1 MVLPYRNP
9 LGYKN
14 LRTWQQANEIL
25 ELTEKFVTTLPKNHP
40 KTNQAMADVA
50 DHMLRSVRSVV
61 RNIEEGFKRTT
72 TKEYISF
79 LGFSAGSLEEL
90 LADFE
95 YCVKG
100 GLGDAAMGNKGV
112 WLCRGEAKM
121 LFNQIKSLE
130 KKIFDEKTVSSNELA
145 RDSINRARERE
156 DKIDRWL
163 EEIKNSKKIIDPP
176 KFD

>member
-14 LRTWQQANEIL
+14 LRTWSQANEIL
-25 ELTEKFVTTLPKNHP
+25 ALVEEFVPTLPKFHP
-40 KTNQAMADVA
+40 KTNQKMSDVA
-50 DHMLRSVRSVV
+50 DHMLRSARSVV

-90 LADFE
+90 LGDFGH
-95 YCVKG
+95 CVKG
-100 GLGDAAMGNKGV
+100 DLGDKSKGNKGV

-121 LFNQIKSLE
+121 LHNQIKSLE
-130 KKIFDEKTVSSNELA
+130 KKMGDEKTLSGNEMARLA
-145 RDSINRARERE
+145 MKEAKERE
-156 DKIDRWL
+156 DKFDRWL
-163 EEIKNSKKIIDPP
+163 KENTNK
-176 KFD
+176 

>member
-1 MVLPYRNP
+1 MPYGNP

-25 ELTEKFVTTLPKNHP
+25 ELTEKFVATLPKNHP
-40 KTNQAMADVA
+40 KTGQKMADVA
-50 DHMLRSVRSVV
+50 DHMLRSARSVV

-72 TKEYISF
+72 TKEYVSF
-79 LGFSAGSLEEL
+79 LGFSSGSLEEL
-90 LADFE
+90 LGDFD

-100 GLGDAAMGNKGV
+100 NLGDETMGNKGV

-130 KKIFDEKTVSSNELA
+130 KKMFDEKTFSSNESA
-145 RDSINRARERE
+145 RDSINRARIRE
-156 DKIDRWL
+156 EKIDRWL
-163 EEIKNSKKIIDPP
+163 EEIKNGKKVIEPP
-176 KFD
+176 NFD

>member
-25 ELTEKFVTTLPKNHP
+25 ELTEKFVATLPKTHP
-40 KTNQAMADVA
+40 QTGQKMSDVA
-50 DHMLRSVRSVV
+50 DHMLRSARSVV

-90 LADFE
+90 LGDFE

-100 GLGDAAMGNKGV
+100 GLGDETMGNKGV
-112 WLCRGEAKM
+112 WLCRGEGKM
-121 LFNQIKSLE
+121 LYNQVKSLE
-130 KKIFDEKTVSSNELA
+130 KKMFDEKTMSANEMARLA
-145 RDSINRARERE
+145 MQEAKDRE
-156 DKIDRWL
+156 
-163 EEIKNSKKIIDPP
+163 N
-176 KFD
+176 KFDNWLKNQRNK

>member
-14 LRTWQQANEIL
+14 LRTWSQANEIL
-25 ELTEKFVTTLPKNHP
+25 DLTEKFVTTLPKLHP
-40 KTNQAMADVA
+40 KTDQKMSDTA
-50 DHMLRSVRSVV
+50 DHMLRSARSVV

-90 LADFE
+90 LGDFG

-100 GLGDAAMGNKGV
+100 DLGDKSMGAKGV

-121 LFNQIKSLE
+121 LHNQIKSLE
-130 KKIFDEKTVSSNELA
+130 KKMEEEKTLSPNEMA
-145 RDSINRARERE
+145 RLSIKKAKDREE
-156 DKIDRWL
+156 
-163 EEIKNSKKIIDPP
+163 
-176 KFD
+176 KFDKWIKEYPDQKK